1 METISLVFNYE
12 PLQDIKQDQIASSV
26 IDVVLNYESKIL
38 TLQQIKES
46 KEVYVSEEFYNRA
59 EAVKRALIVIKIIY
73 KNGQNWTP

>member
-26 IDVVLNYESKIL
+26 IDVVLNYESKRL

-59 EAVKRALIVIKIIY
+59 EAVKRALKVISLIFD
-73 KNGQNWTP
+73 

>member
-12 PLQDIKQDQIASSV
+12 PLEDINQHQIASSV
-26 IDVVLNYESKIL
+26 IDILLNYESEIL
-38 TLQQIKES
+38 TLDQIKES

-73 KNGQNWTP
+73 NK

>member
-12 PLQDIKQDQIASSV
+12 PLEDIKQDQIPSSV
-26 IDVVLNYESKIL
+26 IDMILNYESEIL

-46 KEVYVSEEFYNRA
+46 KEVYVLEEFYNRA

-73 KNGQNWTP
+73 NK

>member
-1 METISLVFNYE
+1 MQTISLVFNYA
-12 PLQDIKQDQIASSV
+12 PLEDIKHDQIASSV
-26 IDVVLNYESKIL
+26 IDVVLNYESQIL

-73 KNGQNWTP
+73 K